1 MAEGFPTPKTLTPR
15 HFDAGAPYR
24 GTDLPQITSSYL
36 NILFSTENLL
46 KPPGDVINSSV
57 LQQLK
62 DTDESTRR
70 LSIELIHMMEQQQ
83 PSETIANLSMVLT
96 TSSTGPTPYYLPRVQ
111 RTLAHTHAIFLSNET
126 ASPSHH
132 TSLSPEATKA
142 ASARFS
148 TCIGQGAILSAKV
161 MLQIMA
167 NIEQETEQ
175 RQLELEQR
183 TIHRNSQTPTWQLLL
198 NKAIEKQLTS
208 SDTTLNNR
216 GVLHCSLLKSW
227 CKNLGI
233 TQSGSQIELANRLL
247 RFLKLNGEVFR
258 YGEEG
263 EGENEEEDE

>member
-1 MAEGFPTPKTLTPR
+1 
-15 HFDAGAPYR
+15 
-24 GTDLPQITSSYL
+24 
-36 NILFSTENLL
+36 
-46 KPPGDVINSSV
+46 
-57 LQQLK
+57 
-62 DTDESTRR
+62 
-70 LSIELIHMMEQQQ
+70 
-83 PSETIANLSMVLT
+83 T

-126 ASPSHH
+126 ASPFHH
-132 TSLSPEATKA
+132 TSPSPEATKA

-175 RQLELEQR
+175 RQLELGQR

-247 RFLKLNGEVFR
+247 RLLKLNGEVFR
-258 YGEEG
+258 YGEG
-263 EGENEEEDE
+263 EEENEEEDE